1 MKRKRLMI
9 LIWNLGI
16 GGMQKRV
23 RDMVKDISG
32 NYPDWEVHVLVRDY
46 FPRLFNEEIAS
57 FNRVYV
63 RYSPV
68 NNFFLTKFSKLPWVV
83 WEYFKIG
90 PDVCLT
96 FLSHLSSLLVIAKL
110 LIFWK
115 KSRLVLN
122 EGILTSKFL
131 QIHSKN
137 IQLEEFFVRR
147 LYALADKII
156 VPTVAIKSEL
166 ISTYGLYPGL
176 ILVIPNWTLFS
187 KIKPL
192 KPQFD
197 LIYAGRFETEKNLLR
212 VIDLVK
218 DLKRIKPDISLC
230 LIGEGSQ
237 ERAIERAVVKKGLTQ
252 NVTIVDPQKDISPFL
267 RKSKIFIILSK
278 NEGLPNVILEAAM
291 AQVPSIVSNFDGVNE
306 LIEHHKTGFIVRSSQ
321 DATLYASML
330 LDDDKLRRYI
340 GKQAQ
345 QQAVKKFSHRNQQE
359 FILQGIFNRKS
370 E

>member
-16 GGMQKRV
+16 GGMQKRM
-23 RDMVKDISG
+23 RDILKDISD
-32 NYPDWEVHVLVRDY
+32 NYLDWEVYVLVRDY
-46 FPRLFNEEIAS
+46 YPRLFNEEIAS
-57 FNRVYV
+57 FKQVYV

-147 LYALADKII
+147 LYSLADKII

-166 ISTYGLYPGL
+166 TLIYGLSPKL
-176 ILVIPNWTLFS
+176 VLVIPNWTLFP
-187 KIKPL
+187 KMKPL
-192 KPQFD
+192 EPQFD
-197 LIYAGRFETEKNLLR
+197 LLYVGRFEKEKNLLR
-212 VIDLVK
+212 IINLVK
-218 DLKRIKPDISLC
+218 DLKRIKSDISLC

-237 ERAIERAVVKKGLTQ
+237 ERAIERAVIKKGLTQ
-252 NVTIVDPQKDISPFL
+252 NVTVIDPQEDVSSFL
-267 RKSKIFIILSK
+267 RTSKIFIILSK
-278 NEGLPNVILEAAM
+278 NEGLPNVVLEAAM
-291 AQVPSIVSNFDGVNE
+291 AQVPSIVSNFDGVDE
-306 LIEHHKTGFIVRSSQ
+306 IVEHQKTGFIADSNK
-321 DATLYASML
+321 DAVKYILML
-330 LDDDKLRRYI
+330 MHNDKLRRNI
-340 GKQAQ
+340 GRQAQ
-345 QQAVKKFSHRNQQE
+345 QQVIKKFSYRNQQE
-359 FILQGIFNRKS
+359 FITQGIFNRK
-370 E
+370 